1 MPIYFTFVGLV
12 IAVSGVGG
20 YKCATVSHED
30 MDGTRRHI
38 DIKFFQSLESSPYP
52 DRFYLFNGTVI
63 LAAGKIPKVGF
74 SIKLISSFDEFLV
87 CVILFQYISDNSGF

>member
-38 DIKFFQSLESSPYP
+38 DIKFFQSLESSLYS

-63 LAAGKIPKVGF
+63 LAIGKTPKVGF
-74 SIKLISSFDEFLV
+74 SIKLIP
-87 CVILFQYISDNSGF
+87 